1 MEILLGILLINCLI
15 TNIFLFY
22 HVYNQKNVDRDAAEA
37 LKNIIVYLK
46 NEFDA
51 NLKTHETMQNWNEN
65 NLQLIYEKCE
75 ILSQNDK
82 ILQDLVLKMAQAMGL
97 QRSNLE
103 DL

>member
-1 MEILLGILLINCLI
+1 MEILLPIVLINCLI

-22 HVYNQKNVDRDAAEA
+22 HVYNQKIVNQDAAEA
-37 LKNIIVYLK
+37 LKNLVMYLK

-51 NLKTHETMQNWNEN
+51 NLKTHETMQNWSEN

-82 ILQDLVLKMAQAMGL
+82 ILQDLVLKTAQAMGL